1 MSKEEEKLK
10 TELRDTIA
18 LSNSIIEFH
27 DEAMELKTLKI
38 EYLESENRK
47 LQALVLEASQLLRSV
62 LLNSTHEV
70 IN

>member
-27 DEAMELKTLKI
+27 DEVMELKTLKI

-47 LQALVLEASQLLRSV
+47 LQALVLEASRILRTA